1 MSKVFNLKIVFQSN
15 SIVMGPVAE
24 EDKNYFEKLG
34 SPGTMMNKCKSNKE
48 QQLIKGLSLKFCYS
62 LSIIIMLYFASKGSV
77 DLLNNI
83 ILMK

>member
-48 QQLIKGLSLKFCYS
+48 QQLIKGWSLKFCYS
-62 LSIIIMLYFASKGSV
+62 LSIIIMLYFVSKGSV